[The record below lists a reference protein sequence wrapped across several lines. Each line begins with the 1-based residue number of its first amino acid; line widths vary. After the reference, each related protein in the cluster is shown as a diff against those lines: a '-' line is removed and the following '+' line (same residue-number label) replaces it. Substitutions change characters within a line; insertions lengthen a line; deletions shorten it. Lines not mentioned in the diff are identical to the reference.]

1 MVGNTSLT
9 DCDTNRA
16 FYESQKIGVIG
27 VGPQPSCYSQPN
39 WTPINSGPYVSN
51 QILLKF
57 AYDDL
62 EAQNVCVVGQ
72 NEPTSIPSWKLQIA
86 DFEKESGK
94 KLALVSFANDP
105 TQNPTPH
112 VVKAKSAG
120 CDALIL
126 HTVPPNFVAF
136 VKAAKSVG
144 LNASILCLGSAYDE
158 SVPKSLGKL
167 AEPGALGD
175 KSKGLFVS
183 SELAPW
189 TTDDPALTE
198 MKAGLK
204 AAGVPLNFWS
214 QGGWL
219 TAEMFVNGVK
229 GKLEG
234 DVSRDSV
241 LKALQEMEPF
251 ETPQAGSPLVFG
263 PDDKHSPNLSAR
275 MVTIKGGE
283 WATASDDWTTVALPR
298 FASSRPRT
306 ETTGADSMIQQAV
319 AGLVSGGVFAAM
331 AVCIVLDV
339 SHAGSAELRSRGDG
353 RPRSVRHAL
362 HVRRPGVGH
371 PALGRGRPS
380 GRRASRSPAR
390 PRDGALVPRGER
402 RDPVDRDDRAAGDGP
417 GDR

>member
-1 MVGNTSLT
+1 MHQRVTLLAVVVLCAFGLAACGGDDDGGGSGGGGEIVVGHISTLSGGIPFVEVPKGAKAYFDKVNAEGGIDGHKVKFRSFDDKGDPGEAAQLARKLVLQENAVAMIGNTSLT

-16 FYESQKIGVIG
+16 FYESEKIGVIG
-27 VGPQPSCYSQPN
+27 LGPQPSCYSQPN

-57 AYDDL
+57 AYEDL
-62 EAQNVCVVGQ
+62 GAQNVCVVGQ

-86 DFEKESGK
+86 DFEKESGQ

-126 HTVPPNFVAF
+126 HTVAPNFVAF

-158 SVPKSLGKL
+158 SVPESLGKL

-183 SELAPW
+183 SEFAPW

-198 MKAGLK
+198 MKSGLD

-229 GKLEG
+229 GKLDG

-251 ETPQAGSPLVFG
+251 ETQQAGSPLVFG

-283 WATASDDWTTVALPR
+283 WATASDDWTTVPLPR
-298 FASSRPRT
+298 FA
-306 ETTGADSMIQQAV
+306 E
-319 AGLVSGGVFAAM
+319 
-331 AVCIVLDV
+331 
-339 SHAGSAELRSRGDG
+339 
-353 RPRSVRHAL
+353 
-362 HVRRPGVGH
+362 
-371 PALGRGRPS
+371 
-380 GRRASRSPAR
+380 
-390 PRDGALVPRGER
+390 
-402 RDPVDRDDRAAGDGP
+402 
-417 GDR
+417 

>member
-1 MVGNTSLT
+1 MHQRVTLLAVVVLCALGVAACGDDDGGGGSGGGEIVVGHISTLSGGIPFVEVPKGAKAYFDKVNAEGGIDGHKVNFQSFDDKGDPGEAAQLARKLVLQENAVAMVGNTSLT

-27 VGPQPSCYSQPN
+27 LGPQPSCYSQPN

-57 AYDDL
+57 AYDEL
-62 EAQNVCVVGQ
+62 GAQKVCVVGQ

-86 DFEKESGK
+86 DFEKESGQ

-105 TQNPTPH
+105 TQNPTPQ

-158 SVPKSLGKL
+158 SVPESLGKL

-183 SELAPW
+183 SEFAPW

-198 MKAGLK
+198 MKSGLD

-229 GKLEG
+229 GQLDG

-241 LKALQEMEPF
+241 LKALQDMEPF

-275 MVTIKGGE
+275 MVTIEGGE
-283 WATASDDWTTVALPR
+283 WVTASDDWTTVPLPR
-298 FASSRPRT
+298 FA
-306 ETTGADSMIQQAV
+306 E
-319 AGLVSGGVFAAM
+319 
-331 AVCIVLDV
+331 
-339 SHAGSAELRSRGDG
+339 
-353 RPRSVRHAL
+353 
-362 HVRRPGVGH
+362 
-371 PALGRGRPS
+371 
-380 GRRASRSPAR
+380 
-390 PRDGALVPRGER
+390 
-402 RDPVDRDDRAAGDGP
+402 
-417 GDR
+417 

>member
-1 MVGNTSLT
+1 MHQRVTLLAAVVLCAFGVGACGGDNDGGGSGGGGGEIVVGHISTLSGGIPFVEVPKGAKAYFDKVNAEGGIDGHKVKFQSFDDKGDPGEAAQLARKLVLQENAVAMVGNTSLT

-16 FYESQKIGVIG
+16 YYESQKIGVIG
-27 VGPQPSCYSQPN
+27 LGPQPSCYSQPN

-57 AYDDL
+57 AYDEL
-62 EAQNVCVVGQ
+62 GAQNVCLVGQ

-86 DFEKESGK
+86 DFEKESGQ

-158 SVPKSLGKL
+158 SVPESLGKL

-183 SELAPW
+183 AEFAPW

-198 MKAGLK
+198 MKSGLD

-229 GKLEG
+229 GKLDG

-241 LKALQEMEPF
+241 LEALREMEPF

-283 WATASDDWTTVALPR
+283 WVTASDDWTTVPVPR
-298 FASSRPRT
+298 FA
-306 ETTGADSMIQQAV
+306 E
-319 AGLVSGGVFAAM
+319 
-331 AVCIVLDV
+331 
-339 SHAGSAELRSRGDG
+339 
-353 RPRSVRHAL
+353 
-362 HVRRPGVGH
+362 
-371 PALGRGRPS
+371 
-380 GRRASRSPAR
+380 
-390 PRDGALVPRGER
+390 
-402 RDPVDRDDRAAGDGP
+402 
-417 GDR
+417 

>member
-1 MVGNTSLT
+1 MHQRVTLLAVVGLCAFAIAACGGDDGGGGGGGGASGGGEEIVIGNISTLSGGIPFVEVPKGAKAYFDKINAAGGIDGHKVNYQPFDDKGDPGEAAQLARKLVLQEKAVAMVGNTSLT
-9 DCDTNRA
+9 DCDTNRS
-16 FYESQKIGVIG
+16 FYESQKVGVVG
-27 VGPQPSCYSQPN
+27 VGPNPSCYSQPN
-39 WTPINSGPYVSN
+39 WMPINSGPYVSN

-62 EAQNVCVVGQ
+62 KAQNVCVVGQ

-105 TQNPTPH
+105 TQNPTPL

-144 LNASILCLGSAYDE
+144 LDASILCLGSAYDE
-158 SVPKSLGKL
+158 SVPKSLGEL

-198 MKAGLK
+198 MKDALK

-214 QGGWL
+214 QSGWV
-219 TAEMFVNGVK
+219 TAETFVAGVK
-229 GKLEG
+229 GRLKG
-234 DVSRDSV
+234 DVTAESV
-241 LKALQEMEPF
+241 LTALREMEPF

-263 PDDKHSPNLSAR
+263 PDPRHSPNLSAR
-275 MVTIKGGE
+275 MVTIKDGE
-283 WATASDDWTTVALPR
+283 WTTASDDWTTVELPR
-298 FASSRPRT
+298 FAES
-306 ETTGADSMIQQAV
+306 
-319 AGLVSGGVFAAM
+319 
-331 AVCIVLDV
+331 
-339 SHAGSAELRSRGDG
+339 
-353 RPRSVRHAL
+353 
-362 HVRRPGVGH
+362 
-371 PALGRGRPS
+371 
-380 GRRASRSPAR
+380 
-390 PRDGALVPRGER
+390 
-402 RDPVDRDDRAAGDGP
+402 
-417 GDR
+417 

>member
-1 MVGNTSLT
+1 MVGHISTLSGGIPFVEVPKGAKAYFDKVNAEGGIDGHKVKFQSFDDKGDPGEAAQLARKLVLQENAVAMVGNTSLT
-9 DCDTNRA
+9 DCDTNKA

-27 VGPQPSCYSQPN
+27 LGPQPSCYSQPN

-57 AYDDL
+57 AYDEL
-62 EAQNVCVVGQ
+62 GAQNVCVVGQ

-86 DFEKESGK
+86 DFEKESGQ

-112 VVKAKSAG
+112 VVKAKRAG

-158 SVPKSLGKL
+158 SVPESLGKL

-183 SELAPW
+183 SEFAPW

-198 MKAGLK
+198 MKSGLD

-229 GKLEG
+229 GKLDG

-241 LKALQEMEPF
+241 LKALQDMEPF

-283 WATASDDWTTVALPR
+283 WATASDDWTTVPLPR
-298 FASSRPRT
+298 FA
-306 ETTGADSMIQQAV
+306 E
-319 AGLVSGGVFAAM
+319 
-331 AVCIVLDV
+331 
-339 SHAGSAELRSRGDG
+339 
-353 RPRSVRHAL
+353 
-362 HVRRPGVGH
+362 
-371 PALGRGRPS
+371 
-380 GRRASRSPAR
+380 
-390 PRDGALVPRGER
+390 
-402 RDPVDRDDRAAGDGP
+402 
-417 GDR
+417 

>member
-1 MVGNTSLT
+1 MHQRVTLVAVAVLCAFGLAACGGDSGGGSGGSGGDIVVGHISTLSGGIPFVEVPKGAKAYFDKVNAAGGINGHKIKFESFDDKGDPGEGAQLARKLVLQEKAVAMVGNTSLT
-9 DCDTNRA
+9 DCDTNKS

-27 VGPQPSCYSQPN
+27 VGPQPSCYAQPN

-51 QILLKF
+51 QILLKY

-62 EAQNVCVVGQ
+62 KAQNVCVVGQ

-86 DFEKESGK
+86 DFEKANGK

-105 TQNPTPH
+105 TQNPTPL

-136 VKAAKSVG
+136 VKAAKAAG

-158 SVPKSLGKL
+158 SVPKTLGKL

-189 TTDDPALTE
+189 TTDDPALKD
-198 MKAGLK
+198 MKDGLK

-214 QGGWL
+214 QSGWL
-219 TAEMFVNGVK
+219 TAETFVAAMK
-229 GKLEG
+229 DKLG
-234 DVSRDSV
+234 NATSKDAV
-241 LKALQEMEPF
+241 LKALKEMTPY

-263 PDDKHSPNLSAR
+263 PGERHSPNLSAR
-275 MVTIKGGE
+275 MVTIKDGQ
-283 WATASDDWTTVALPR
+283 WTTASDDWTTVEQPR
-298 FASSRPRT
+298 FA
-306 ETTGADSMIQQAV
+306 DS
-319 AGLVSGGVFAAM
+319 
-331 AVCIVLDV
+331 
-339 SHAGSAELRSRGDG
+339 
-353 RPRSVRHAL
+353 
-362 HVRRPGVGH
+362 
-371 PALGRGRPS
+371 
-380 GRRASRSPAR
+380 
-390 PRDGALVPRGER
+390 
-402 RDPVDRDDRAAGDGP
+402 
-417 GDR
+417 